1 MPSKH
6 PAEAGANSP
15 EPASSEPTPISAA
28 KPAAPVVAF
37 GGDAVGVDDGKRS
50 AAAEADA
57 EPAKPS
63 GGAEIVSLD
72 KFRKK

>member
-1 MPSKH
+1 M
-6 PAEAGANSP
+6 
-15 EPASSEPTPISAA
+15 T
-28 KPAAPVVAF
+28 F

-57 EPAKPS
+57 EPAKLS